1 MKIGLL
7 IPSVY
12 MGSKYKNKI
21 FAPKELFINLAN
33 GLVDRGHEVCVYSSP
48 DTKTK
53 AKLVGGEDFLI
64 KTDLISPKFRGL
76 DQITK
81 KKSAHVVTRTEYET
95 DLTVKAYQHAHR
107 QKVEIMHS
115 YHNDAFIAHYLNRI
129 VKFPTVYT
137 IHDPRPLREHI
148 EYWRFNH
155 FKKDNYVFISQSQLG
170 DYRGL
175 LHGVAVVYH
184 GVNTEKFAFE
194 QSGGE
199 YLAFLGRYIK
209 EKGVAEAIAVAKKTS
224 RPLRMVGDDAYRAL
238 PYYQKKVL
246 PYLKKGVIEDESF
259 FGEGDRGKFLKD
271 AKAILFPIQW
281 EEPFGMVMVESMSCG
296 TPVIAFN
303 RGSVSEIVKDG
314 LTGFIIDQ
322 NDQNRPNKGK
332 WIIKKKGVEG
342 LVEAIN
348 KIYNMSPE
356 EYQKMREASR
366 KHVEENFTIPKMVNG
381 YEEVYNQILDNR

>member
-7 IPSVY
+7 LPSVY

-33 GLVDRGHEVCVYSSP
+33 GLVDKGNEVYVYASP

-53 AKLVGGEDFLI
+53 ARLVSGEKVLIDKDF
-64 KTDLISPKFRGL
+64 ISPKFLGL
-76 DQITK
+76 DRLSKLKNAHTATK
-81 KKSAHVVTRTEYET
+81 IQYEI
-95 DLTVKAYQHAHR
+95 DLSVKAYLHA
-107 QKVEIMHS
+107 KEKKLDIMHS
-115 YHNDAFIAHYLNRI
+115 YHDFMAHYMN
-129 VKFPTVYT
+129 KFIPIKTVYT